1 MIFPLFMF
9 FAFFFAWTHLM
20 AVSASADD
28 AEPDGPQARPE

>member
-1 MIFPLFMF
+1 MIFPLSMF
-9 FAFFFAWTHLM
+9 FAFFFAWPHLM